1 MGSSNSCNINE
12 SKSKSGGSLKESQCS
27 NCNNN
32 MTSNIQD
39 NSNRSSNYGQ
49 PGYGLPSQ
57 NQAAKHPSVQLPTP
71 TTAIDKSKFWSQ
83 IESQ

>member
-1 MGSSNSCNINE
+1 MVIATWTVCIHTTGHNIKTFSKAFNMGSSNSCNINE

-49 PGYGLPSQ
+49 PGYGLP
-57 NQAAKHPSVQLPTP
+57 
-71 TTAIDKSKFWSQ
+71 
-83 IESQ
+83 

>member
-49 PGYGLPSQ
+49 PGYGLP
-57 NQAAKHPSVQLPTP
+57 
-71 TTAIDKSKFWSQ
+71 
-83 IESQ
+83 